1 MFDQHV
7 LKKYKNLIY
16 RLTRTRFGLLTLFF
30 SDFNSPMQV
39 DQSLPENLVY
49 KMIHDCSLVFDDK
62 ETSASGA
69 VLLLLKFEKH
79 GSSTVL
85 KGVCLL
91 INKCP
96 LLPRITNFDLLS
108 CHRTED
114 FFLGNMYKEICSCFI
129 LCQGQRNLK
138 KKTDLTAA
146 ECWI

>member
-1 MFDQHV
+1 
-7 LKKYKNLIY
+7 
-16 RLTRTRFGLLTLFF
+16 
-30 SDFNSPMQV
+30 
-39 DQSLPENLVY
+39 
-49 KMIHDCSLVFDDK
+49 MIHDCSLVFDDK

-114 FFLGNMYKEICSCFI
+114 FFREYV
-129 LCQGQRNLK
+129 QRDLQLLYFVSGIEKLK
-138 KKTDLTAA
+138 KKQ
-146 ECWI
+146 I